1 MIAVSCTLISKE
13 YQKDES
19 GNIVV
24 ENGKEKYTNVYIEVP
39 IIDVQSV
46 WKNEFYKANEQGLR
60 PSIRIVIS
68 VLNFNDEKELIY
80 MNNNYSNDDKKIEDI
95 KNGKITYLY
104 IKTNKNRILVVNS
117 INEAIA
123 VYVKEND
130 RLKFVRGLF

>member
-46 WKNEFYKANEQGLR
+46 WKNEFYKANEQKSKR
-60 PSIRIVIS
+60 NRMSKYSFYKSSRI
-68 VLNFNDEKELIY
+68 
-80 MNNNYSNDDKKIEDI
+80 
-95 KNGKITYLY
+95 T
-104 IKTNKNRILVVNS
+104 
-117 INEAIA
+117 
-123 VYVKEND
+123 
-130 RLKFVRGLF
+130 

>member
-1 MIAVSCTLISKE
+1 MIAVNCTLISKE
-13 YQKDES
+13 YQKDGD

-24 ENGKEKYTNVYIEVP
+24 ENGREKYTNVYIEVP

-80 MNNNYSNDDKKIEDI
+80 MNNNYSIIRTE
-95 KNGKITYLY
+95 
-104 IKTNKNRILVVNS
+104 NRNIDELVLVCQRK
-117 INEAIA
+117 
-123 VYVKEND
+123 VKD
-130 RLKFVRGLF
+130 V